1 MEVLTKQESLE
12 SIIFTCILAGITS
25 LVVNLILNADICLE
39 IVGEFIGFIKR
50 KKESVHFWI
59 WQKTH
64 KELSQEILSKEPTYE
79 LPGKT
84 ADEWTALLESWAR
97 AAEPS
102 GKRYLEEIESWAEF
116 VAYAYSEREE

>member
-1 MEVLTKQESLE
+1 MEVLIKQEFLE
-12 SIIFTCILAGITS
+12 SIIFTCILASITS

-64 KELSQEILSKEPTYE
+64 KEPTQEILSKEPTYE

-84 ADEWTALLESWAR
+84 SDEWAALLESWA
-97 AAEPS
+97 
-102 GKRYLEEIESWAEF
+102 ESI
-116 VAYAYSEREE
+116 AYAYSEREE

>member
-1 MEVLTKQESLE
+1 MEVLTKQEFLE
-12 SIIFTCILAGITS
+12 SIILASITS

-59 WQKTH
+59 WQKTRKD
-64 KELSQEILSKEPTYE
+64 KELIQEILSKEPTYE

-84 ADEWTALLESWAR
+84 ADEISASLKSWAR

-102 GKRYLEEIESWAEF
+102 GKIYLEGIESWAESIT
-116 VAYAYSEREE
+116 YDYSEREE